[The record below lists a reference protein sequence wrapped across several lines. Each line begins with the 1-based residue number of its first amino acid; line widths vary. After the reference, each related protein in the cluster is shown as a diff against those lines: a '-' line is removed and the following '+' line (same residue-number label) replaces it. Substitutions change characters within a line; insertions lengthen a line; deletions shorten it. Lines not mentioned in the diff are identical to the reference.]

1 MRRIAWFGASLVVV
15 VACIEPRDSNR
26 PQQQAQAQP
35 PPPPP
40 GYYPPPGQ
48 YPPGQYP
55 PGQYPPQQYPPQQ
68 GHPQQPPPQQPPSN
82 QQRPPQP
89 GPTGQPAPQ
98 PTQQQ
103 PAPQPTQQPPPANAP
118 GTWGGMLDHL
128 LGGGAPPLQWPPAP
142 APTPTTAPT
151 TPPTPPPA
159 PGPQVS
165 QRSLDLANAI
175 NNYRKQNNL
184 PPIPI
189 SKSLS
194 AVAETH
200 VKDLRDSAKPAGNC
214 NGHSWS
220 NKGSWTPCCYTPDHA
235 QAKCMWAK
243 PGELTQMKATG
254 FEITIGQ
261 PGEANAG
268 TVLDSNKA
276 ISMWQGSALHNDV
289 ILNRGQ
295 WQAMHWKA
303 MGAGII
309 DSHACAW
316 FSDQSDPVP

>member
-1 MRRIAWFGASLVVV
+1 MRRIAWFGASLFVV

-35 PPPPP
+35 PPPP
-40 GYYPPPGQ
+40 GYYPQQ
-48 YPPGQYP
+48 YPPQQYP
-55 PGQYPPQQYPPQQ
+55 PGQYPPQQYP
-68 GHPQQPPPQQPPSN
+68 QQPPQQYPPN

-89 GPTGQPAPQ
+89 GPTAPPPQ
-98 PTQQQ
+98 PTQQP
-103 PAPQPTQQPPPANAP
+103 PAPQPTQQPPAPAPAP
-118 GTWGGMLDHL
+118 NQPGSWGGMLDHL
-128 LGGGAPPLQWPPAP
+128 LGGGAPPWQWPPPAP
-142 APTPTTAPT
+142 APTPSTSPT
-151 TPPTPPPA
+151 TPPTPPPSPPA
-159 PGPQVS
+159 PQIS
-165 QRSLDLANAI
+165 QRSLDLANAL

-194 AVAETH
+194 FVAETH
-200 VKDLRDSAKPAGNC
+200 VKDLRDTPKPAGNC

-220 NKGSWTPCCYTPDHA
+220 NKGNWTPCCYTPDHA
-235 QAKCMWAK
+235 QAKCMWGK

-261 PGEANAG
+261 PGETNTG

-276 ISMWQGSALHNDV
+276 IGMWQSSALHNDV

-295 WQAMHWKA
+295 WQSMHWKA

-316 FSDQSDPVP
+316 FSDQADPVP

>member
-1 MRRIAWFGASLVVV
+1 MRRIAWFAVSLVVV
-15 VACIEPRDSNR
+15 VACIEQRDPAR
-26 PQQQAQAQP
+26 PQPQAQAYPQQ
-35 PPPPP
+35 PPP
-40 GYYPPPGQ
+40 GYYPPPQQ
-48 YPPGQYP
+48 YPHQGYP
-55 PGQYPPQQYPPQQ
+55 QQYPPQQYPPQQ
-68 GHPQQPPPQQPPSN
+68 YPPQQPN

-89 GPTGQPAPQ
+89 GPTAG
-98 PTQQQ
+98 Q
-103 PAPQPTQQPPPANAP
+103 PAPQPTQQPPAPQPTQQPAPNNAP
-118 GTWGGMLDHL
+118 GSWGGLLDHL
-128 LGGGAPPLQWPPAP
+128 LGGGAPPVQWPGGPSPAP
-142 APTPTTAPT
+142 SPTTSPT
-151 TPPTPPPA
+151 TPPTPPAPPA
-159 PGPQVS
+159 PQIS
-165 QRSLDLANAI
+165 ARSLDLANAI

-194 AVAETH
+194 FVAETH
-200 VKDLRDSAKPAGNC
+200 VKDLHDSAKPTGNC

-220 NKGSWTPCCYTPDHA
+220 NKGNWTPCCYTPDHA
-235 QAKCMWAK
+235 QAKCMWSK

-276 ISMWQGSALHNDV
+276 ISMWQSSALHNDV

-303 MGAGII
+303 MGTGII

-316 FSDQSDPVP
+316 FSDQADPTP

>member
-1 MRRIAWFGASLVVV
+1 MRRIAWLGAPLLLV
-15 VACIEPRDSNR
+15 VACIQPRNK
-26 PQQQAQAQP
+26 PAQQQAQAYPQQQ
-35 PPPPP
+35 PPP
-40 GYYPPPGQ
+40 GYYPPQ
-48 YPPGQYP
+48 
-55 PGQYPPQQYPPQQ
+55 QYPPQQYPPQQ
-68 GHPQQPPPQQPPSN
+68 YPPQQYPPQQYPPQQYPPN

-89 GPTGQPAPQ
+89 GPTSQPAPQ

-103 PAPQPTQQPPPANAP
+103 PAPQPTQQQPAPNPNQP
-118 GTWGGMLDHL
+118 GSWGGLLDHL
-128 LGGGAPPLQWPPAP
+128 LGGGAPPLQWPPGPSP
-142 APTPTTAPT
+142 APTPTTSPT
-151 TPPTPPPA
+151 TPPTPPPGPPA
-159 PGPQVS
+159 PQIS

-194 AVAETH
+194 TVAETH
-200 VKDLRDSAKPAGNC
+200 VKDLRDSAKPASNC

-220 NKGSWTPCCYTPDHA
+220 NKGNWTPCCYTPDHA
-235 QAKCMWAK
+235 QAKCMWSK
-243 PGELTQMKATG
+243 PAELTAMKSTG

-261 PGEANAG
+261 PGEVSG

-276 ISMWQGSALHNDV
+276 ISMWQGSPLHNDV

-295 WQAMHWKA
+295 WQGMQWKA

-316 FSDQSDPVP
+316 FSDQPDPVP